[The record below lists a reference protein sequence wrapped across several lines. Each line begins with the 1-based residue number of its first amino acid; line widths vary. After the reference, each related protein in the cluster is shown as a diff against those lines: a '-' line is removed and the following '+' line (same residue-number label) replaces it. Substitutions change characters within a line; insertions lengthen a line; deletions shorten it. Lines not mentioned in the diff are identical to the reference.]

1 MNKLYISLYN
11 SELYNGSLLLSE
23 YIYKKEK
30 TKESFKYIILNL
42 YRLGFYTKI
51 LDILNDITLDDYE
64 IRLIYY
70 KCIQKTDTIPN
81 NKSISGYTSPVSN
94 NNTSLDSTN
103 LINKES
109 LEIFF
114 ISLTKKDILRKDLLI
129 QSFKIDPNNLECL
142 YYLVKEDLVQEKEFK
157 ILLEDSC
164 MKDVYLEIFHPCVSS
179 FFHPFYAYLFSKI
192 LYKSKD
198 LSKLFSV
205 SHDSYRM
212 YKDSVYSF
220 LSLSLYFMLIKNY
233 EEAKRILLECLDFD
247 KSDGFVYLYL
257 GICYSKL
264 RECEKSL
271 ICFNISNKK
280 MVCTWKTYYYLSY
293 EYQKMT
299 NFDKARLYYKEGLNV
314 DRNIKI
320 QEGFVSLL
328 IFCEDYKEALSYISS
343 IIRSKESEKSNNIY
357 LLKCY
362 CQLFLGNI
370 NESKDSLD
378 MCEKDYK
385 YYCTKGYIEHLTN
398 NIEKACDF
406 YNKSLLLNNS
416 QVIEDLMS
424 CAVRRNKENDVY
436 NSCTE
441 IFEYL
446 FFNNQEIEVL

>member
-11 SELYNGSLLLSE
+11 SELYDGSLLLSE
-23 YIYKKEK
+23 YVYKKEK

-42 YRLGFYTKI
+42 YRLGFYAKI
-51 LDILNDITLDDYE
+51 LDILNDISLDDYD

-70 KCIQKTDTIPN
+70 KCIQKTDTLPN
-81 NKSISGYTSPVSN
+81 NKSHYSSCTTSI
-94 NNTSLDSTN
+94 DSTN
-103 LINKES
+103 IINKES
-109 LEIFF
+109 VELLF

-129 QSFKIDPNNLECL
+129 QAFQIDPNNLECL
-142 YYLVKEDLVQEKEFK
+142 YYLIKEDLVQEKEVRT
-157 ILLEDSC
+157 LLEDC
-164 MKDVYLEIFHPCVSS
+164 HLKNVYLEIFYPV
-179 FFHPFYAYLFSKI
+179 
-192 LYKSKD
+192 
-198 LSKLFSV
+198 
-205 SHDSYRM
+205 
-212 YKDSVYSF
+212 
-220 LSLSLYFMLIKNY
+220 NY
-233 EEAKRILLECLDFD
+233 EEAKRILLKCLDFD
-247 KSDGFVYLYL
+247 KSDGHVYLYL
-257 GICYSKL
+257 GISYSRL

-280 MVCTWKTYYYLSY
+280 MVCTWKTYYYLSC

-299 NFDKARLYYKEGLNV
+299 NFDKARLYYKEGLSI

-362 CQLFLGNI
+362 CHLFLGNI
-370 NESKDSLD
+370 NESNNALY

-398 NIEKACDF
+398 NVEKACDF

-416 QVIEDLMS
+416 QVVEDLMS
-424 CAVRRNKENDVY
+424 CAIRRNKENDVY
-436 NSCTE
+436 NLCTE

>member
-11 SELYNGSLLLSE
+11 SELYDGSLLLSE
-23 YIYKKEK
+23 YVYKKEK

-42 YRLGFYTKI
+42 YRLGFYAKI
-51 LDILNDITLDDYE
+51 LDILNDISLDDYD

-70 KCIQKTDTIPN
+70 KCIQKTDTLPN
-81 NKSISGYTSPVSN
+81 NKSHYSSCTTSI
-94 NNTSLDSTN
+94 DSTN
-103 LINKES
+103 IINKES
-109 LEIFF
+109 VELLF

-129 QSFKIDPNNLECL
+129 QAFQIDPNNLECL
-142 YYLVKEDLVQEKEFK
+142 YYLIKEDLVQEKEVRT
-157 ILLEDSC
+157 LLEDC
-164 MKDVYLEIFHPCVSS
+164 HLKNVYLEIFYPVVSE

-192 LYKSKD
+192 LYKSKNI
-198 LSKLFSV
+198 SKLFSV
-205 SHDSYRM
+205 SHNSYRM
-212 YKDSVYSF
+212 YKNSVYPF

-233 EEAKRILLECLDFD
+233 EEAKRILLKCLDFD
-247 KSDGFVYLYL
+247 KSDGHVYLYL
-257 GICYSKL
+257 GISYSRL

-280 MVCTWKTYYYLSY
+280 MVCTWKTYYYLSC

-299 NFDKARLYYKEGLNV
+299 NFDKARLYYKEGLSI

-362 CQLFLGNI
+362 CHLFLGNI
-370 NESKDSLD
+370 NESNNALY

-398 NIEKACDF
+398 NVEKACDF

-416 QVIEDLMS
+416 QVVEDLMS
-424 CAVRRNKENDVY
+424 CAIRRNKENDVY
-436 NSCTE
+436 NLCTE